1 MESNRVVTILGAG
14 FIGRYVV
21 KHLDKKGLRSI
32 VLSRNPF
39 KKNYILTQGRT
50 GYVDIVKIDV
60 EGYENKILSNLKT
73 AILSRIGCI
82 YAETA
87 DDQKI
92 SGFSSKSNNG
102 LTGYYR
108 I

>member
-39 KKNYILTQGRT
+39 KKNL
-50 GYVDIVKIDV
+50 
-60 EGYENKILSNLKT
+60 
-73 AILSRIGCI
+73 
-82 YAETA
+82 
-87 DDQKI
+87 
-92 SGFSSKSNNG
+92 
-102 LTGYYR
+102 
-108 I
+108 